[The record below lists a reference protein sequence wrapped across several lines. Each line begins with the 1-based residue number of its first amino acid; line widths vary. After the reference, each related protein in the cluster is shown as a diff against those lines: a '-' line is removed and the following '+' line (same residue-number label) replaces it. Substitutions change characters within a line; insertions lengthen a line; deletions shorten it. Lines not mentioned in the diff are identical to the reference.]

1 MAHTL
6 HGPMKLSD
14 VRTWHVDIDRF
25 INPWLPA
32 PRLHRLPR
40 SISRFLGYR
49 ESPPRPLGNV
59 VIAFWSLIGAFWG
72 VAVIAEVS
80 KRIPSF
86 ESRDTPAVVG
96 SFGAAAVIEF
106 CAIQSPFAQPRNAFF
121 SQMWACLMGIGI
133 SKLFALNPNAEQYTS
148 LGGALAC
155 ALTTAAMLLTET
167 IHPPAGATALLAV
180 TNKQMASLGWF
191 LFPVMILGCIL
202 MQAVA
207 LLVNNI
213 QRQFP
218 LYWWTSHPLSKR
230 QITDEEK
237 EGIRREPAPTIPDH
251 YEESLTDVPRRIV
264 VERGEIFVPEGMF
277 LSTAEKEMLEKISER
292 M

>member
-1 MAHTL
+1 M
-6 HGPMKLSD
+6 
-14 VRTWHVDIDRF
+14 
-25 INPWLPA
+25 
-32 PRLHRLPR
+32 
-40 SISRFLGYR
+40 
-49 ESPPRPLGNV
+49 
-59 VIAFWSLIGAFWG
+59 
-72 VAVIAEVS
+72 
-80 KRIPSF
+80 
-86 ESRDTPAVVG
+86 
-96 SFGAAAVIEF
+96 IEF

-237 EGIRREPAPTIPDH
+237 EGIHREPAPTIPDH